1 MTATALDSVIFRD
14 IFTTPEMRE
23 VFSDERRTGYYLEI
37 EAALARAQGRL
48 GIIPDNAARE
58 IERQCRIENIDLAR
72 LKQQTERVG
81 YPILGVVQQIV
92 DRCADGLGEWCHWG
106 ATTQDITDT
115 AAIMQIRAA
124 LELVEKDTEAT
135 AAALADL
142 SRRYRDTP
150 MAGRSNLQQAVPLT
164 FGFKTAALLAAMQR
178 HRERLA
184 QLRPRVL
191 VGEFGGAVGTL
202 ASLGAD
208 GLKVQAAMMD
218 ELGLGQPDIAWH
230 TVRDRIGEVACFLGL
245 LTGTLGKISMDV
257 KLLMQ
262 TEVAEVYEP
271 FHEARGSSSTMPQK
285 RNPISC
291 LYIHSTVALVRQHVA
306 ALLEAAV
313 ADHERSTGPWE
324 IEWISLPEIFLLASG
339 ALAQTKLLVCGLEV
353 DADRMRANLDLT
365 RGMIVSEAVMM
376 GLGPHLGRQRAHDLV
391 YDICRKVTATG
402 VPLVELLAQNAD
414 ISKHLTRAELDKM
427 CDPAAY
433 LGLAGEMVDK
443 VLARE
448 PRSAG

>member
-14 IFTTPEMRE
+14 IFSTAEMRQ
-23 VFSDERRTGYYLEI
+23 VFSDEARIGYYLEI
-37 EAALARAQGRL
+37 EAALAKAQARL
-48 GIIPDNAARE
+48 GIIPEKAAQE
-58 IERQCRIENIDLAR
+58 IVRQCRIENIDLAR
-72 LKQQTERVG
+72 LKQQTERIG

-92 DRCADGLGEWCHWG
+92 GLCADGLGEWCHWG

-115 AAIMQIRAA
+115 AAILQIRAA
-124 LELVEKDTEAT
+124 LDLVETDMEAI
-135 AAALADL
+135 AASLADL
-142 SRRYRDTP
+142 SRRYRNTP

-164 FGFKTAALLAAMQR
+164 FGFKMATLLAAMQR

-202 ASLGAD
+202 ASLGHD
-208 GLKVQAAMMD
+208 GLKVQAEMMK
-218 ELGLGQPDIAWH
+218 ELGLGQPEIAWH
-230 TVRDRIGEVACFLGL
+230 TVRDRIGEVGCFLGL
-245 LTGTLGKISMDV
+245 VTGTLGKISMDV

-271 FHEARGSSSTMPQK
+271 FHEGRGSSSTMPQK
-285 RNPISC
+285 RNPVSS
-291 LYIHSTVALVRQHVA
+291 LYIHATAALVRQHVA

-324 IEWISLPEIFLLASG
+324 IEWISLPEIFLLSSG
-339 ALAQTKLLVCGLEV
+339 ALKQTRFLVQGLEV
-353 DADRMRANLDLT
+353 DAARMRANLDLT
-365 RGMIVSEAVMM
+365 LGMIVSEAVMM

-391 YDICRKVTATG
+391 YDICRKVAATG
-402 VPLVELLAQNAD
+402 EPLVELLAKDAD
-414 ISKHLTRAELDKM
+414 ISRHLTRAELDKM
-427 CDPAAY
+427 CDPAGY
-433 LGLAGEMVDK
+433 LGLAGEMVDR

-448 PRSAG
+448 AR

>member
-14 IFTTPEMRE
+14 IFSTAEMRQ
-23 VFSDERRTGYYLEI
+23 VFSDEARTAYYLEI
-37 EAALARAQGRL
+37 EAALAKAQARL
-48 GIIPDNAARE
+48 GIIPEKAAQE
-58 IERQCRIENIDLAR
+58 IVRQCRIENIDLAR
-72 LKQQTERVG
+72 LKQQTERIG

-92 DRCADGLGEWCHWG
+92 SLCADGLGEWCHWG

-115 AAIMQIRAA
+115 AAILQIRDA
-124 LELVEKDTEAT
+124 LKLVEKDM
-135 AAALADL
+135 AAIAASLADL

-164 FGFKTAALLAAMQR
+164 FGFKMATLLAAMQR

-191 VGEFGGAVGTL
+191 VGEFAGAVGTL

-208 GLKVQAAMMD
+208 GLKVQAELMQ
-218 ELGLGQPDIAWH
+218 ELGLGQPEIAWH
-230 TVRDRIGEVACFLGL
+230 TVRDRIGEVGCFLGL

-271 FHEARGSSSTMPQK
+271 FHEGRGSSSTMPQK
-285 RNPISC
+285 RNPVAS
-291 LYIHSTVALVRQHVA
+291 LYIHSTAALVRQHVA

-324 IEWISLPEIFLLASG
+324 IEWIALPEIFLLSSG
-339 ALAQTKLLVCGLEV
+339 ALAQTKHMVAGLEV
-353 DADRMRANLDLT
+353 DAKKMRANLDLT
-365 RGMIVSEAVMM
+365 LGTIV
-376 GLGPHLGRQRAHDLV
+376 
-391 YDICRKVTATG
+391 
-402 VPLVELLAQNAD
+402 
-414 ISKHLTRAELDKM
+414 
-427 CDPAAY
+427 
-433 LGLAGEMVDK
+433 
-443 VLARE
+443 
-448 PRSAG
+448 